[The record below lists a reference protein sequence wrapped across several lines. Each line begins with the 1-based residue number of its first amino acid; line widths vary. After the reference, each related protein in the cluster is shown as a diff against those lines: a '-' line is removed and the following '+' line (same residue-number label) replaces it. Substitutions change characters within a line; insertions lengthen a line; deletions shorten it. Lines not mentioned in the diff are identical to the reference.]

1 MSAAAPTMGG
11 TPAVP
16 AAPAISVPSATGVDA
31 HMVLA
36 GPGARSIAFLIDWLI
51 RCGLSIVYLLVAA
64 WLILGNLDFEID
76 RRPRDAVVPR
86 AAPRRPRLS
95 TSSIT

>member
-31 HMVLA
+31 HIVLA
-36 GPGARSIAFLIDWLI
+36 GPGARSFAFLIDWLI
-51 RCGLSIVYLLVAA
+51 RSGLSMVYLLVAA
-64 WLILGNLDFEID
+64 LLIFGNLDFEMTPTG
-76 RRPRDAVVPR
+76 RRCGTSR
-86 AAPRRPRLS
+86 APRRRRLS
-95 TSSIT
+95 TSSTT